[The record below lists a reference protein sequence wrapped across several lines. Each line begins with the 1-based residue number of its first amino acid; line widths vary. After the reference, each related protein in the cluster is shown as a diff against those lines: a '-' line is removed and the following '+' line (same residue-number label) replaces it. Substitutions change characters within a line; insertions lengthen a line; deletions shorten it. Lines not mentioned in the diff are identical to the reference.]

1 MKKLLLTTLI
11 AVGLGLSAQGAF
23 ADDSG
28 VAINGGVLTV
38 NGKVVNTTCTIT
50 NAENGNL
57 LVTLPPVPASE
68 LNAKGKT
75 TGETN
80 VIFKLSGCKT
90 ITGQGSIATK
100 AAAFFKF
107 DADNVDDEGRLKN
120 KASVGTAAEN
130 VLIELT
136 HKDKGKTRIEVGSD
150 YNAQTGQAGKY
161 RFDIQDNAA
170 TLHYLARYY
179 ATGVATAGDVHSQ
192 VNYIIA
198 YE

>member
-11 AVGLGLSAQGAF
+11 TVGLGLSAQGAF

-50 NAENGNL
+50 NAQNGDL
-57 LVTLPPVPASE
+57 SVTLPPVAASK
-68 LNAKGKT
+68 LDAKDKT
-75 TGETN
+75 EGETK
-80 VIFKLSGCKT
+80 VTFKLSGCKT
-90 ITGQGSIATK
+90 ITGSGDIAK
-100 AAAFFKF
+100 NAAAFFKF
-107 DADNVDDEGRLKN
+107 DADNVDVEGRLKN
-120 KASVGTAAEN
+120 KASTGTAAGN

-136 HKDKGKTRIEVGSD
+136 HTDKTRIVVGSD
-150 YNAQTGQAGKY
+150 YNAQIGQGGKY
-161 RFDIQDNAA
+161 RFEIKDNAA
-170 TLHYLARYY
+170 TLNYLARYY
-179 ATGVATAGDVHSQ
+179 ATGPATAGEVQSQ